1 LIGLLLFN
9 LSRAVIHDHRA
20 FVRQAD
26 GTGLSLAMSVEVAYT
41 PLIRTIDL
49 LVDRAEPA
57 PLPKTSLKSDL
68 SLREGRMGLTALS
81 RILEKLK

>member
-1 LIGLLLFN
+1 MIGFAVLDLCWLSALL
-9 LSRAVIHDHRA
+9 AGA
-20 FVRQAD
+20 FVRQVG
-26 GTGLSLAMSVEVAYT
+26 GTGLSLAISVEIAYT

-57 PLPKTSLKSDL
+57 PLPKTSLKSDVC
-68 SLREGRMGLTALS
+68 LREGRAGLTALL

>member
-1 LIGLLLFN
+1 
-9 LSRAVIHDHRA
+9 
-20 FVRQAD
+20 
-26 GTGLSLAMSVEVAYT
+26 MSVEVAYT